1 VIPKK
6 LEIRN
11 FLSHEH
17 SIIDFDN
24 FNVALILG
32 MHNNTMDESNG
43 TGKSAILEAIRWV
56 LFDKARHKKK
66 DGIVK
71 RDASACSVVFEFII
85 DNGLYRITRKRNK
98 VVSETDVTLEQWNGT
113 EYESIDCDT
122 NTATDNKITEIIN
135 FNHDVFLNSVYFKQG
150 DISIFTEST
159 PSKRKDTVK
168 SLLKL
173 DKWDVYQKQVKKYHS
188 KISTQIEEKENN
200 KVSLELLEDEIEQ
213 HDIEIKNLK
222 KLLAEKNEQY
232 DKKNA
237 DLIEKKSEYQYLG
250 GDHSGQQRLS
260 ELEEKLSENK
270 RRLTK
275 IKRTIGNNKKFIAS
289 NNAEVEK
296 NKKTLEL
303 YDKKI
308 KAKNGIDLDKKR
320 AGLLDGRTKERIM
333 REQISRLKQDI
344 KLDKQCDTCLR
355 PISSEKEAKQIKQIR
370 RTELNGLKKK
380 HNIITKK
387 LKVSEES
394 FKKLEKIVLIGQKA
408 ELEKDKIKIKLDS
421 LTSNIKKLVSENRQL
436 SKEFRETDLSDLKKE
451 IGELKTKLNK
461 NNIDKLKNCIKQ
473 LEDNLLNTKK
483 TIDKLNIEYGSKVSN
498 RKELFV
504 KQKEQKVLHEELSK
518 LNDELIIHD
527 KLRQY
532 FGKDGIQSII
542 IENVVDE
549 LENYTNKTL
558 SKICNEPTSITIQMQ
573 RQSESGSW
581 AETFDIE
588 VNTASVKDDF
598 ESLSG
603 GEKFRISL
611 ALRLAFSKILSKRM
625 GGVVKFLLLDEVSSS
640 LDPKGLSIFADIVKQ
655 LSNEMKILIIT
666 HDDRLKDK
674 FEDIIIVEKDGSGSK
689 ANI

>member
-1 VIPKK
+1 MIPKK

-17 SIIDFDN
+17 SVIDFDN

-32 MHNNTMDESNG
+32 MHNNSMEESNG

-71 RDASACSVVFEFII
+71 RDATACSVVFEFII
-85 DNGLYRITRKRNK
+85 DNTLYRIIRKRNK
-98 VVSETDVTLEQWNGT
+98 VVSESDVTLEQWNGT
-113 EYESIDCDT
+113 EYEPIDCDT
-122 NTATDNKITEIIN
+122 NTATDNKIIEIIN

-159 PSKRKDTVK
+159 PSKRKDTIK

-173 DKWDVYQKQVKKYHS
+173 DIWDEYQKQVKKHHS

-200 KVSLELLEDEIEQ
+200 KLSLELLEDEIEQ

-222 KLLAEKNEQY
+222 SLLAEKNKQY
-232 DKKNA
+232 EEINIK
-237 DLIEKKSEYQYLG
+237 LIERKSEYQYLG
-250 GDHSGQQRLS
+250 VDHNGQQRLS
-260 ELEEKLSENK
+260 ELESKLSDSKK
-270 RRLTK
+270 RLSK
-275 IKRTIGNNKKFIAS
+275 IKKMVGDNKKFIAN
-289 NNAEVEK
+289 NNAEIEQNRQLLEACEK
-296 NKKTLEL
+296 R
-303 YDKKI
+303 I
-308 KAKNGIDLDKKR
+308 KAKNGIDLDKKL
-320 AGLLDGRTKERIM
+320 AGLLDGRTKQRVTH
-333 REQISRLKQDI
+333 EQINRLKQDI

-355 PISSEKEAKQIKQIR
+355 PISSEKEAKQIKQVR
-370 RTELNGLKKK
+370 RTELNNLKKK
-380 HNIITKK
+380 HNIISKK

-394 FKKLEKIVLIGQKA
+394 FKKLEKIVTSGQKA
-408 ELEKDKIKIKLDS
+408 ELEKDKIKVRLDS
-421 LTSNIKKLVSENRQL
+421 LTDNVKRLTSENKQL
-436 SKEFRETDLSDLKKE
+436 SNEFGKTDLSGLKKE
-451 IGELKTKLNK
+451 INELKVKLNK
-461 NNIDKLKNCIKQ
+461 NNIDKLKNEIKEF
-473 LEDNLLNTKK
+473 EDKLANTKK
-483 TIDKLNIEYGSKVSN
+483 SIDKLNIEYGSKVSN
-498 RKELFV
+498 RKELAS

-518 LNDELIIHD
+518 LNEELIVHD

-558 SKICNEPTSITIQMQ
+558 AKICNEPTSITIQMQ

-588 VNTASVKDDF
+588 VNTANIKDDF

-674 FEDIIIVEKDGSGSK
+674 FEDIIIVEKDSGGST